1 MSEAKQQQ
9 LATLAVHAG
18 QSPDPTTGSRAVPIY
33 QTTSYLFQD
42 ADHAGRLFALKEF
55 GNIYTRIM
63 NPTTDVFEK
72 RVAALEGGA
81 AGLATASGQAA
92 ETLALTTL
100 AAAGDEIVSTTSLY
114 GGTYNLF
121 HYTLPRLGI
130 TVKFVDADDFDGLRA
145 AINDKTRAVYT
156 ETLGNPKLDVVD
168 IEKLAAI
175 AHEHK
180 LPLVIDNTSASPA
193 LVRPIEWGADIVVN
207 SATKFL
213 GGHGTTIGGVIVDA
227 GKFDWA
233 ASGRFKDFTEPD
245 PSYHGLSYTEAFGP
259 LAFILKARVQG
270 LRDTGAALSPFN
282 AFLLLQGIETLHLR
296 LERHSA
302 ERAGRGQASG
312 AASRRG
318 VGQLSGPGIQP
329 VLTSG
334 RRSICPP
341 ARARWSPLASRADYE
356 AGKKLIDALELFSL
370 VANIGDAK
378 SLVIHPASTTHQQ
391 LSVEEQATT
400 GVTPELVRLS
410 VGIEDI
416 RDILADLDQAIE
428 AANGHALAGATETAE
443 PCCTMSIMTEPT
455 RRDRSRRPTEAGILA
470 AHLRRRLCARRAP
483 VAGVRP
489 HAGRR
494 LTLHYAVY
502 GRLNAARDNAVLV
515 CHALSGSA
523 LVGSWWPEIFAP
535 GGGSVAG
542 SRFCDLHQ
550 HAGLLLRLD
559 RARFGGPGDGRHLRP
574 GFSAGF
580 DPRQCAGAGQAAG
593 LAGHSPAAAGAGRL
607 DRRHAGPGVG
617 DP

>member
-1 MSEAKQQQ
+1 MSEAKQH

-18 QSPDPTTGSRAVPIY
+18 QSPDPATGARAVPIY
-33 QTTSYLFQD
+33 QTTSYEFQD
-42 ADHAGRLFALKEF
+42 AGHAGRLFALQEF

-92 ETLALTTL
+92 ETLTLTTL
-100 AAAGDEIVSTTSLY
+100 ASAGDEIVSTTSLY

-121 HYTLPRLGI
+121 HYTFPRLGI
-130 TVKFVDADDFDGLRA
+130 TVRFVDADDFAGMRA
-145 AINDKTRAVYT
+145 AINDKTRAIYT

-168 IEKLAAI
+168 IERIAAI

-227 GKFDWA
+227 GKFDWV
-233 ASGRFKDFTEPD
+233 ASGRFKEFTEPD
-245 PSYHGLSYTEAFGP
+245 PSYHGLRYTEAFGP
-259 LAFILKARVQG
+259 LAFILKARIQG

-296 LERHSA
+296 LERHSENA
-302 ERAGRGQASG
+302 LAVAKHLEQHPGVEWVNYPGLESSTYYTG
-312 AASRRG
+312 AQKYLPGGKGALLTFG
-318 VGQLSGPGIQP
+318 VKGGY
-329 VLTSG
+329 
-334 RRSICPP
+334 
-341 ARARWSPLASRADYE
+341 D
-356 AGKKLIDALELFSL
+356 AGKTLIDSLELFSL

-391 LSVEEQATT
+391 LSVEEQAAT

-428 AANGHALAGATETAE
+428 TANGHSFT
-443 PCCTMSIMTEPT
+443 
-455 RRDRSRRPTEAGILA
+455 D
-470 AHLRRRLCARRAP
+470 
-483 VAGVRP
+483 
-489 HAGRR
+489 
-494 LTLHYAVY
+494 
-502 GRLNAARDNAVLV
+502 
-515 CHALSGSA
+515 
-523 LVGSWWPEIFAP
+523 
-535 GGGSVAG
+535 
-542 SRFCDLHQ
+542 
-550 HAGLLLRLD
+550 
-559 RARFGGPGDGRHLRP
+559 
-574 GFSAGF
+574 
-580 DPRQCAGAGQAAG
+580 
-593 LAGHSPAAAGAGRL
+593 AAATKCHVAQ
-607 DRRHAGPGVG
+607 
-617 DP
+617 